1 MALSINARFPPA
13 DRECPVGGFTH
24 RIAVWRRRNSLW
36 RGYRVATLLFR
47 TLFVINRERMRVVH
61 ARERGDYSVHPDIE
75 ALKQVLRDFRST
87 AIEMGGLLIKLGQFL
102 GARADLLPPEALAEL
117 AALQD
122 EVQPEPFDAV
132 MDIIQREYQAP
143 LHEIFAS
150 IDERPTGSASLG
162 QVHRATLH
170 DGRLVALKVQRP
182 GIDRIV
188 KVDLQAV
195 RLTLM
200 VVRWVAPAADRI
212 VDLRALYR
220 EFSRTI
226 FEELDYQREG
236 RNAEQFARIF
246 ADNPRILVPRIYW
259 SHTTSRT
266 LALEWIDAIKITDFA
281 ALDAAG
287 LNRADLARQLADSY
301 FKQTLDAGFFHAD
314 PHPGNISAQPI
325 AHEPGQA
332 RLVFMDFGMMGVIT
346 PRARHGLQVCFSGM
360 VSGDAAQF
368 LKGLDELGFIGED
381 ADRALLERAIH
392 AVLAHFMGIPIS
404 QLGHIAPD
412 QALQDVG
419 GALYDQPFRL
429 PAEFAFFGRAIG
441 MLAGLTTSLAPDFNF
456 LEVATPYAR
465 KLIGELSSGAGGL
478 LGLLGV
484 KSIEELAQVSLREGL
499 SVVQSLARMPHQ
511 IDRIL
516 AKIERGELRVIV
528 EPQILEDLQPR
539 RRRGR
544 GRRERATDPL
554 NPLASLSRPVPLWTS
569 LGVAGALTTM
579 MLVGRWLRRMPPPK
593 SAR

>member
-1 MALSINARFPPA
+1 MALSINVRFPPA
-13 DRECPVGGFTH
+13 DRECPVGGLTH

-75 ALKQVLRDFRST
+75 ALKQVLRDFRGT

-122 EVQPEPFDAV
+122 EVQAEPFEAV

-170 DGRLVALKVQRP
+170 DGRVVALKVQRP

-281 ALDAAG
+281 SLDAAG

-325 AHEPGQA
+325 LHEPGQA

-346 PRARHGLQVCFSGM
+346 PRARHGLQICFSGM
-360 VSGDAAQF
+360 VSGDAAQL

-381 ADRALLERAIH
+381 ADRALLERAIN

-516 AKIERGELRVIV
+516 SKIERGELRVIV
-528 EPQILEDLQPR
+528 EPQIREEPQPR

-544 GRRERATDPL
+544 GRRERAIDPL
-554 NPLASLSRPVPLWTS
+554 NPLAPLSQPVPLWAP
-569 LGVAGALTTM
+569 LGAAGAVTAIV
-579 MLVGRWLRRMPPPK
+579 LVARWLRRMPPPK
-593 SAR
+593 R

>member
-1 MALSINARFPPA
+1 MGGLS
-13 DRECPVGGFTH
+13 H
-24 RIAVWRRRNSLW
+24 RLAVWRRRNSLW
-36 RGYRVATLLFR
+36 RGYRVAALLFR
-47 TLFVINRERMRVVH
+47 TLFIINRERMRVVR

-75 ALKQVLRDFRST
+75 TLKQVLRDFRRT

-132 MDIIQREYQAP
+132 VEIIQREYQAP

-162 QVHRATLH
+162 QVHRAILH
-170 DGRLVALKVQRP
+170 DGRVVALKVQRP

-188 KVDLQAV
+188 KVDLQAL

-200 VVRWVAPAADRI
+200 VVRLLAPAADRI

-259 SHTTSRT
+259 SYTTTRT

-287 LNRADLARQLADSY
+287 LNRAELARQLADSY

-325 AHEPGQA
+325 PHDPGQA
-332 RLVFMDFGMMGVIT
+332 RLVFLDFGMMGVIT
-346 PRARHGLQVCFSGM
+346 PRARRGLQTCFSGM
-360 VSGDAAQF
+360 VGGDAALF
-368 LKGLDELGFIGED
+368 LKGLDELGFVGEE
-381 ADRALLERAIH
+381 ADRALLERAIS
-392 AVLAHFMGIPIS
+392 AILSRFMGIPVS

-412 QALQDVG
+412 EALQDVG

-441 MLAGLTTSLAPDFNF
+441 MLAGLTASLAPDFNF

-465 KLIGELSSGAGGL
+465 KLIGELSSGADGL

-484 KSIEELAQVSLREGL
+484 KSVEELAQVSLREGL
-499 SVVQSLARMPHQ
+499 AVARSIARLPHQ

-516 AKIERGELRVIV
+516 TKIERGELRVIV
-528 EPQILEDLQPR
+528 EPQIREERQPR

-544 GRRERATDPL
+544 NHGDHGFDPL
-554 NPLASLSRPVPLWTS
+554 NPLAPLSRSVPLWAP
-569 LGVAGALTTM
+569 LGVAG
-579 MLVGRWLRRMPPPK
+579 LVGAVALVTRWLRHSKPSQLPK
-593 SAR
+593 LPAPRRLSH